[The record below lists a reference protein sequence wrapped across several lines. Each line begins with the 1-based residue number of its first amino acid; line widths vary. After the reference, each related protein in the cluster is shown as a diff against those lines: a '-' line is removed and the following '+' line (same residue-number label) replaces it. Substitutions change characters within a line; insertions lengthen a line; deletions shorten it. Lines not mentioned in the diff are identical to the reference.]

1 VNPRPRS
8 KPDLRLRRWPVGS
21 GLVVVG
27 VAVGVVVLVAAPA
40 ALAGTHGSAAGAG
53 GGGGVL
59 SVPFGLFGISVSGI
73 LRTIAKLLF
82 NVLAGAFLPG
92 WLRNAPREALT
103 WLIAL
108 PNPADAV
115 QWPTM
120 HRLEQDTTAV
130 AVAILPMTFAISAAR
145 YTASGVTGGAHHP
158 AESIGRLLGAAIGLL
173 LFGWGFENAVA
184 AVNVTT
190 SALLS
195 FGSIDHGLQRALTL
209 MFAGGLAFGVT
220 GPLIALLVIAAILLA
235 AGLFMIKVG
244 VLAAFAIL
252 YVGGPLALSLTP
264 VPELHGVWRVWFGV
278 LIALALIP
286 VGWCLMFAVS
296 GAISADITHIGT
308 PAAIGTRL
316 VGFFAGVLTFFLAFR
331 WPFFLISLVRARGL
345 LSPETLAGSSGG
357 GSPARSG
364 GGGLIERVGQSRA
377 ALSAAAGTL
386 GSAVSHAG
394 SALGA
399 PSGGFAPWAAGA
411 GARTAGRTAA
421 RAGTALSA
429 SPLALRGRRALDS
442 SWQTV
447 RARAGESRL
456 ANRGVVRT
464 AGQRVSAA
472 GSVLGAGPSAA
483 GAAAGAVLDNRADQG
498 NGRRIGDQILKQTLL
513 RARERAYRADT
524 RNAADP
530 NTAEPRQPAT
540 PTAPNGSS
548 RDTRSGVDAAAV
560 TAAAAAADAARRR
573 SSSASAAQ
581 MAPSRAKG
589 PSTASAPLG
598 APAEGAPRPPA
609 ATGPLEKP
617 PRQPPPPG
625 RSERLG
631 GQTPRPANPDP
642 PQSPAP
648 RESY

>member
-8 KPDLRLRRWPVGS
+8 KPDPGLCRWPAGA
-21 GLVVVG
+21 GLVVVA

-40 ALAGTHGSAAGAG
+40 ALAGTHGGAAAGAG

-130 AVAILPMTFAISAAR
+130 AVAILPITFAISAAR

-158 AESIGRLLGAAIGLL
+158 AESIGRLVGAAIGLL
-173 LFGWGFENAVA
+173 LFGWAFENAVA

-264 VPELHGVWRVWFGV
+264 VPELHGVWRMWFGV

-296 GAISADITHIGT
+296 GAISTDITHIGT

-331 WPFFLISLVRARGL
+331 WPFFLISLIRARGL
-345 LSPETLAGSSGG
+345 LSPETLTASSG

-364 GGGLIERVGQSRA
+364 GGGMIERVGQSRA

-394 SALGA
+394 GALGA
-399 PSGGFAPWAAGA
+399 PPGGFAPWAAGA

-421 RAGTALSA
+421 RAGTALSD
-429 SPLALRGRRALDS
+429 SPLALRSRHALDS

-456 ANRGVVRT
+456 ASRGAVRN

-472 GSVLGAGPSAA
+472 GSVLGAGPAAA
-483 GAAAGAVLDNRADQG
+483 GAAAGAVLGNRADHG
-498 NGRRIGDQILKQTLL
+498 NGRRIGDQVLKKTML

-530 NTAEPRQPAT
+530 NTAAPSQPAT

-548 RDTRSGVDAAAV
+548 RDTRSGVDAAAA
-560 TAAAAAADAARRR
+560 TAAAAAADAASRR

-581 MAPSRAKG
+581 MAPSQAKG
-589 PSTASAPLG
+589 PSPASAPLG
-598 APAEGAPRPPA
+598 APAQGAPRPTT

-617 PRQPPPPG
+617 RRQPPPPG

-631 GQTPRPANPDP
+631 PQNPRPASPDP
-642 PQSPAP
+642 PQSPPP
-648 RESY
+648 RDSA